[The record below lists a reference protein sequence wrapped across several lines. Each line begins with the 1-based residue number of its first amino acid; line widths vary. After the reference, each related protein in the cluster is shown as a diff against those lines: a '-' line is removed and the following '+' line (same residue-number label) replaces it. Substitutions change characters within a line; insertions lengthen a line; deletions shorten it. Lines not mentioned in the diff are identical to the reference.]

1 MSYPDYV
8 QDLLDAAPDAI
19 RENAR
24 TVELY
29 NGNVVAARIAKNSES
44 ARMLEE
50 INGETTH
57 VENLRREQARH
68 GLPFRTGKDKD
79 GAPTRIEY
87 DPTEPMVE
95 RIKTTKRERN
105 RLEETP
111 LPGSISFVP
120 WLKTLRGQRLIEAE
134 PVKLAIRKGENPA
147 DSFDK
152 ACTTTDGT
160 IAQYAKVQR
169 ARVPKSEA
177 LERAWAYVERMAA
190 PANASVYGLLQGG
203 EFLRSGKFTPTVTR
217 PEPDFAKL
225 WIPQDGIADP
235 IAIVDPVKFFACIA
249 PDIFLGTLQ
258 RMIEAGGD
266 DPNAIPSKEKPQ
278 RLADAA
284 QAIVTAQRVEA
295 AIGLECVRQ
304 RVPVALRNA
313 HAAVYL
319 GCEFPAAQIVAFL
332 DQ

>member
-1 MSYPDYV
+1 MSYPDFV

-24 TVELY
+24 TVEIY
-29 NGNVVAARIAKNSES
+29 NSNCEAARIAKNSES

-68 GLPFRTGKDKD
+68 GLPFRTGTDKD

-87 DPTEPMVE
+87 DPTAPMMA
-95 RIKTTKRERN
+95 RIGAMKRERN
-105 RLEETP
+105 RLEEKA

-120 WLKTLRGQRLIEAE
+120 WLKTLRGQRLIAAD
-134 PVKLAIRKGENPA
+134 PVKLPIRKSDNLA
-147 DSFDK
+147 DAFER
-152 ACTTTDGT
+152 ACVTTDGE
-160 IAQYAKVQR
+160 IAGYARVQR

-217 PEPDFAKL
+217 PEPDFAKI

-235 IAIVDPVKFFACIA
+235 IGIVDPVKFFASIA
-249 PDIFLGTLQ
+249 PDLLLGTLQ

-266 DPNAIPSKEKPQ
+266 DPNAIPSAEKPQ

-284 QAIVTAQRVEA
+284 QAIVAAQRVEA

-304 RVPVALRNA
+304 RVPVTLRKS
-313 HAAVYL
+313 HAAVWL
-319 GCEFPAAQIVAFL
+319 GADWPAAQIVAFL